1 MRRVTNE
8 EALRILHCPS
18 AYLTDEDSEFAH
30 TIPLFSKA
38 YGQAMAVAFEALK
51 QADALD
57 KIRAE
62 IEEIE
67 KNYGLDK
74 ATKYGNEN
82 AEQQRLSYSTMMMY
96 EVADLVDDIKE
107 IIDKYKAERSGED
120 EDSD

>member
-1 MRRVTNE
+1 MTIS
-8 EALRILHCPS
+8 EAKSILHCPD
-18 AYLTDEDSEFAH
+18 AYGGIYGE
-30 TIPLFSKA
+30 K

-51 QADALD
+51 QADGLD
-57 KIRAE
+57 KIKAE

-107 IIDKYKAERSGED
+107 IIDEYKAESE
-120 EDSD
+120 ET

>member
-1 MRRVTNE
+1 MTNE

-51 QADALD
+51 RADVLD

-62 IEEIE
+62 IMSKDGLEEA
-67 KNYGLDK
+67 L
-74 ATKYGNEN
+74 
-82 AEQQRLSYSTMMMY
+82 
-96 EVADLVDDIKE
+96 E
-107 IIDKYKAERSGED
+107 IIDKYKAEG
-120 EDSD
+120 SDKE